1 MSKHLHFR
9 RLPPL
14 NSLKGFESTA
24 RLNSASRAA
33 EELHITPPAI
43 THQIQS
49 LEQSLGVD
57 LFLRVG
63 RKLILTDAGKTLYPY
78 ALQALSEVRKGLEA
92 LSNNINEPT
101 PLRIQ
106 TYVTAAIRWLAP
118 RISRFQQHHPDIQI
132 KLDGSASWQF
142 DDEHEDVGIIFLE
155 RPPEE
160 EFGWHP
166 LFPYQLIPT
175 CTPEL
180 LNRLEGPAS
189 AKSIMELPL
198 ISVHTEEQYWEMWLG
213 SAGIGFDKLNRPLTV
228 DTLASALE
236 MALNHEGVV
245 LTNGPFAQREL
256 QQGSLVQPFGHKLLL
271 GHWGVIYRRDTPR
284 LQHINAFLDWIAEET
299 LHLKAGC

>member
-1 MSKHLHFR
+1 MSEPIQFR

-49 LEQSLGVD
+49 LEQSLGVE

-63 RKLILTDAGKTLYPY
+63 RKLILTEAGKTLYPFV
-78 ALQALSEVRKGLEA
+78 LQALSEVRSGMQA
-92 LSNNINEPT
+92 LSNATSETP

-132 KLDGSASWQF
+132 KLDSSASWLF
-142 DDEHEDVGIIFLE
+142 DSEQADVGIIFLE

-160 EFGWHP
+160 EYCWHP

-175 CTPEL
+175 CTPKL
-180 LNRLEGPAS
+180 LTRLDGPINAN
-189 AKSIMELPL
+189 SIMDLPL
-198 ISVHTEEQYWEMWLG
+198 VSVHTEEQHWEMWLA
-213 SAGIGFDKLNRPLTV
+213 SAGISFDRLDRPLTV

-256 QQGSLVQPFGHKLLL
+256 QQGSLVQPFGHKLAL
-271 GHWGVIYRRDTPR
+271 GHWGVIYRRDTLR
-284 LQHINAFLDWIAEET
+284 MQHISSFIAWITEET
-299 LHLKAGC
+299 R

>member
-1 MSKHLHFR
+1 MSEPIQFR

-24 RLNSASRAA
+24 RLSSASRAA

-49 LEQSLGVD
+49 LEQSLGVE

-63 RKLILTDAGKTLYPY
+63 RKLILTEAGKTLYPY
-78 ALQALSEVRKGLEA
+78 ALQALSEVKNGMQA
-92 LSNNINEPT
+92 LSNAANKTP

-132 KLDGSASWQF
+132 KLDSSASWQF
-142 DDEHEDVGIIFLE
+142 DSEQADVGIIFLE

-160 EFGWHP
+160 EFCWHP

-180 LNRLEGPAS
+180 LARLDGPVN
-189 AKSIMELPL
+189 AKSIMDLPL
-198 ISVHTEEQYWEMWLG
+198 VSVHTEEQHWEMWLE
-213 SAGIGFDKLNRPLTV
+213 SAGISFDKLKRPLTV

-256 QQGSLVQPFGHKLLL
+256 QQGSLVQPFGHQLVL
-271 GHWGVIYRRDTPR
+271 GHWGVIYRRETLR
-284 LQHINAFLDWIAEET
+284 MQHISSFIAWITEET
-299 LHLKAGC
+299 RQVSMAS

>member
-1 MSKHLHFR
+1 MSKPQHFR

-24 RLNSASRAA
+24 RLSSASKAA

-63 RKLILTDAGKTLYPY
+63 RKLILTEAGKTLYPF
-78 ALQALSEVRKGLEA
+78 ALQALSEVRNGMEA
-92 LSNNINEPT
+92 LDNIVNEPT

-118 RISRFQQHHPDIQI
+118 RISRFQQCHPDIQI
-132 KLDGSASWQF
+132 KLDSSASWLF
-142 DDEHEDVGIIFLE
+142 ESEHADVGIIFLE

-160 EFGWHP
+160 EFCWHP
-166 LFPYQLIPT
+166 LFPYELIPT
-175 CTPEL
+175 CTPGL
-180 LNRLEGPAS
+180 LARLDGAIHPG
-189 AKSIMELPL
+189 KIMELPL
-198 ISVHTEEQYWEMWLG
+198 VSVHTEEQHWEMWLE
-213 SAGIGFDKLNRPLTV
+213 SAGIGFDKLNPPLTV

-236 MALNHEGVV
+236 MALNDEGVV

-256 QQGSLVQPFGHKLLL
+256 QQGSLVQPFGHKLAL
-271 GHWGVIYRRDTPR
+271 GHWGVIYRKGTARTQQID
-284 LQHINAFLDWIAEET
+284 AFLHWITAET
-299 LHLKAGC
+299 AHLKQTP